1 MASRRRSRSQ
11 HSSRRSSLHQSPLDW
26 LEAWLAR
33 SRPIVWVILLVGSA
47 GIRIVYFAQLNAT
60 PLVESE
66 HSTQSDMHYYDDWGR
81 QIAAGDWL
89 SRAVAVPMHRWHH
102 DVAQLYLATRSGEKA
117 RLDDESRR
125 AAAETD
131 SVLWA
136 RWMRLPRFYQD
147 PLYPYLIALTYRF
160 VGSNVRFVYVW
171 QLALGVL
178 TNVLIWL
185 LARRYFGDLVALVA
199 AALALLCAPL
209 VFYELLL
216 LRDSTIVFGGLL
228 LTWLAGRAVSR
239 GEWRQFL
246 ALGVAVGLAC
256 LLKSTF
262 LLFAAGILGALSMRG
277 RASVRPAAAFT
288 IGVALALSVL
298 AARNTAVGA
307 PPLSLASSGP
317 LTFLSSNDARYP
329 PDVGF
334 GIEAP
339 LLATFLG
346 DTSGGWISAVRMAL
360 GTHTI
365 DSYVSLIWRKWDR
378 AWHWYEIPNNE
389 NFYYMRRQVPVLSW
403 LPVTFWFCAPLALI
417 GMALGLPRFRE
428 RWPLYLL
435 LVASVLPLLVFYV
448 LGRFRIPLIGATLPF
463 AAFALV
469 EIIRRSA
476 DRRFGAAA
484 MVFAAALVLGGWTG
498 RPLSPDQTLIRTADW
513 ISPYTAFFQTR
524 VYAAADA
531 RDWAAA
537 ARWYAEFFRG
547 YEPTAAEIGGSG
559 DPSLAP
565 ELADMHREC
574 ARFFI
579 AAGNRAAADD
589 QLASAD
595 RLMRLAGPH

>member
-1 MASRRRSRSQ
+1 M
-11 HSSRRSSLHQSPLDW
+11 
-26 LEAWLAR
+26 
-33 SRPIVWVILLVGSA
+33 ILLLGSS
-47 GIRIVYFAQLNAT
+47 GIRVTYFAQLNAT

-66 HSTQSDMHYYDDWGR
+66 HSTQSDMHYYDDWAR

-89 SRAVAVPMHRWHH
+89 SRIVTIPMHRWHH
-102 DVAQLYLATRSGEKA
+102 EVAQRYLATRPGEKA
-117 RLDDESRR
+117 LLADESQRTG
-125 AAAETD
+125 ADTD
-131 SVLWA
+131 SLLWA

-147 PLYPYLIALTYRF
+147 PLYPYVIALTYRF

-199 AALALLCAPL
+199 ASLALLCAPL
-209 VFYELLL
+209 LFYESLL
-216 LRDSTIVFGGLL
+216 LRDSTIVFAGLL
-228 LTWLAGRAVSR
+228 LTSLTGRAVSQGDWKR
-239 GEWRQFL
+239 FV
-246 ALGVAVGLAC
+246 ALGIAVGLAC

-262 LLFAAGILGALSMRG
+262 FLFAAGILGALFMRR
-277 RASVRPAAAFT
+277 RASVGPVAAFT
-288 IGVALALSVL
+288 IGVALGLSLL
-298 AARNTAVGA
+298 AVRNVAVGA

-317 LTFLSSNDARYP
+317 LTFLSSNDVRYP

-334 GIEAP
+334 GIQVP

-346 DTSGGWISAVRMAL
+346 ETNGSWISAVRMAL
-360 GTHTI
+360 GTHTME
-365 DSYVSLIWRKWDR
+365 SYASLVWRKWDR

-403 LPVTFWFCAPLALI
+403 LPVTFWLCAPLALL
-417 GMALGLPRFRE
+417 GMALGLRRIRE
-428 RWPLYLL
+428 LWPLYLL
-435 LVASVLPLLVFYV
+435 VVVCVLPLVVFYV
-448 LGRFRIPLIGATLPF
+448 LGRFRIPLIAATLPF

-469 EIIRRSA
+469 EIIGRSA
-476 DRRFGAAA
+476 EHRPGAAA
-484 MVFAAALVLGGWTG
+484 MASAAALVLGSWTG
-498 RPLSPDQTLIRTADW
+498 RPPASDQILIRTSDW
-513 ISPYTAFFQTR
+513 ISPYTAYFQTR
-524 VYAAADA
+524 VYGAADA
-531 RDWAAA
+531 KDWAAA
-537 ARWYAEFFRG
+537 ARWYAEFFRR
-547 YEPTAAEIGGSG
+547 YEPTAAEIVEAD

-574 ARFFI
+574 AQFFI